1 MAIFLKLISCSTVV
15 QYKFHIAI
23 SFIVFLVSFSEIR
36 RSKGR
41 IGFYKPQNLEKA
53 ILAVITGKLN
63 QSQAADKFDVTQSTI
78 SRRLRKMKSQLS
90 QEFPIEQSQLGT
102 QPNLKPP

>member
-1 MAIFLKLISCSTVV
+1 M
-15 QYKFHIAI
+15 
-23 SFIVFLVSFSEIR
+23 FLVSFSEIR